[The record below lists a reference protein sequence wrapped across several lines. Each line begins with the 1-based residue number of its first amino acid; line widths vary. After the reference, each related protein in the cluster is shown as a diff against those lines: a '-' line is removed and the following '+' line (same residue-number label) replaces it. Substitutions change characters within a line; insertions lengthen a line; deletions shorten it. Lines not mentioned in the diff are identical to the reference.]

1 MDEFCKNCESIM
13 MDGVCDC
20 GYKKTVESETSTIR
34 VWFNKK
40 KELLVPTGNN
50 KDPDTQ
56 GPQVEKYCN
65 KCGVLTMQT
74 YFTAQLRSADEG
86 QTVFYRCVK
95 CLIQTSENS

>member
-1 MDEFCKNCESIM
+1 MGGTACNSCKHTNEQ
-13 MDGVCDC
+13 
-20 GYKKTVESETSTIR
+20 TNEPTTIR
-34 VWFNKK
+34 VWFNKRK
-40 KELLVPTGNN
+40 NINRPERESS
-50 KDPDTQ
+50 KDEES

-65 KCGVLTMQT
+65 KCGTLTMQT